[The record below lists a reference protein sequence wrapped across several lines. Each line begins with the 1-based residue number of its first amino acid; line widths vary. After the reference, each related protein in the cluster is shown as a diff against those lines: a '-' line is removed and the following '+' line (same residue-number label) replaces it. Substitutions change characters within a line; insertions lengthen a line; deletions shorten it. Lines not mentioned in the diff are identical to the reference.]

1 MNNECCWMF
10 KDRTR
15 KYNAFKRTVFERK
28 TISYSNKRISI
39 V

>member
-1 MNNECCWMF
+1 MF

-28 TISYSNKRISI
+28 TIRL
-39 V
+39 